1 MKTKTVVSFLLFVL
15 FASPTLANKAGFI
28 TIKKFEGRS
37 WLIVPDGQPFF
48 AHGISHARNLKTS
61 TDLDKFSKTCKEIGF
76 NSYGYGCAESLRK
89 DMPFIESW
97 NHFVFGERFAFNTLV
112 PEVVEEMLPYVEAI
126 AIQPP
131 FNLNFQKKNLMEF
144 TSLLVSSFL
153 FATLPFASKM
163 ENRMFAV
170 GNQKQIQ

>member
-1 MKTKTVVSFLLFVL
+1 M
-15 FASPTLANKAGFI
+15 
-28 TIKKFEGRS
+28 
-37 WLIVPDGQPFF
+37 PDGQPFF
-48 AHGISHARNLKTS
+48 AHGITHAHNLKTS
-61 TDLDKFSKTCKEIGF
+61 TDLDKFSKSCKEIGF
-76 NSYGYGCAESLRK
+76 NSYGYGCTESLRK

-97 NHFVFGERFAFNTLV
+97 NHLVFGERFAFNTLV

-144 TSLLVSSFL
+144 TSLLVNPFL

-163 ENRMFAV
+163 ENRTFAV

>member
-37 WLIVPDGQPFF
+37 WLIMPDGQPFF
-48 AHGISHARNLKTS
+48 AHGISHEHNLKTS
-61 TDLDKFSKTCKEIGF
+61 TDLDKFSKSCKEIGF
-76 NSYGYGCAESLRK
+76 NSYGYGCTESLRK

-97 NHFVFGERFAFNTLV
+97 NHLVFGERFAFNTLV
-112 PEVVEEMLPYVEAI
+112 PEVVKEMLPYVDAI

-131 FNLNFQKKNLMEF
+131 FQ
-144 TSLLVSSFL
+144 
-153 FATLPFASKM
+153 SKFPK
-163 ENRMFAV
+163 EKFDGIYKLTGKPILICHFAV
-170 GNQKQIQ
+170 RFKDGK